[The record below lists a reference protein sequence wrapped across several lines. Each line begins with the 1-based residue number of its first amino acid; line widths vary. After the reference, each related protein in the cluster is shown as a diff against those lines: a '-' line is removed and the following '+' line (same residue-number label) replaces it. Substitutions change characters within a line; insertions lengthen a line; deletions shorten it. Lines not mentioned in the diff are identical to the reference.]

1 MVVMVVGR
9 RQERPLRSEG
19 GEGSERLTCEA
30 VKKKGKK
37 KSSCQFVS
45 SSDASAETVCAGEAE
60 GDTHE
65 SCCAA
70 REVRPRSL

>member
-30 VKKKGKK
+30 VKKKRKEK
-37 KSSCQFVS
+37 IVMPVRFVFGCVRRNG
-45 SSDASAETVCAGEAE
+45 VC
-60 GDTHE
+60 
-65 SCCAA
+65 
-70 REVRPRSL
+70 R